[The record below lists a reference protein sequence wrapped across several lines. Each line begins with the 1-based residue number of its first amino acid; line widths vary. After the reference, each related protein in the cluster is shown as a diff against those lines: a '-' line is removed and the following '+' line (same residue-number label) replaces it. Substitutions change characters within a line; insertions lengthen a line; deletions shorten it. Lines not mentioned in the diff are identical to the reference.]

1 MVERNA
7 AVEGS
12 AVGSVDHE
20 DDSIRRWVI
29 YHYRFDP
36 ERHERR
42 NVVVAAFDN
51 QREFRE
57 EFRSYSATIQREI
70 SSGARSSRETISGVE
85 LEPGHLRAASLG
97 PKVRRAI
104 EHGVNPSRLLRTGPL
119 PSNLAI
125 FGPASTEATNE
136 D

>member
-36 ERHERR
+36 ERNERR

-51 QREFRE
+51 QREFLK
-57 EFRSYSATIQREI
+57 EFGNYSAMIQREI
-70 SSGARSSRETISGVE
+70 SSGAGSSRETISGVE
-85 LEPGHLRAASLG
+85 LEPGHLRAAALG
-97 PKVRRAI
+97 HNVRRAI
-104 EHGVNPSRLLRTGPL
+104 EHGVDPSRLLRTGPL
-119 PSNLAI
+119 PRNMAI
-125 FGPASTEATNE
+125 FGPASAQATHE